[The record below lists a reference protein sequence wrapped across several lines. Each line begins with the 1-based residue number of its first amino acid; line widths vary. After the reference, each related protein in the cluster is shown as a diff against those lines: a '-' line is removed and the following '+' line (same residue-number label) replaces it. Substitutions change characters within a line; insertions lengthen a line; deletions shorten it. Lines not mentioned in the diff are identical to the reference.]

1 MIGGGFK
8 SIIYSLKA
16 AKAVG
21 YRRMYGA
28 TMSRNTCK
36 PCALGMGGQQG
47 GMVDEMKHFPEVC
60 KKSFQAQITDIQPPI
75 PEQFFQN
82 NSIEDLKKIPVR
94 ILERSGRLNNPLF
107 KAKGDSHYATISWED
122 AINRIVNKFK
132 STRPDRTFF
141 YSSGRSSNEAAFLL
155 QLFARNYGTNNIS
168 NCSYYCH
175 QASGVGMGS
184 TIGTGTATI
193 QLDDL
198 EKADLIFVIGA
209 NPASNH
215 PRFMRQLLNCRRRGG
230 QVIVINP
237 AKETGLVKFAIPSDF
252 KSMISGGSKIAT
264 QYLQIPI
271 GGDIALLK
279 GIAKTVIEAGK
290 QNLQFIEDHTNG
302 YEKYIDDIQKTSWES
317 IVSNSGI
324 SKKQIESI
332 ANIYGNSS
340 NVIFSW
346 AMGIT
351 HHEHGV
357 DNVESIVNLALL
369 RGMIGKRFAGLLP
382 LRGHSNV
389 QGVGSVGVVPT
400 LKDKF
405 LKNIEK
411 HFGITLVS
419 SPGMDTLSC
428 MKASNKG
435 NIDLA
440 FIHGGNL
447 YNASPDESFSEK
459 ALNEIPFKIF
469 LNTTL
474 NKGHLYG
481 VEQEVIILPVI
492 ARDEEHQ
499 KTTQE
504 SMFSFVRMSDGGI
517 RRLDNVRSEVDII
530 SDIAQKVLEES
541 PIDFEKFKYHENIQE
556 AIAKVVPG
564 FEEISS
570 IQDTKKEFHI
580 SGRAFHQPQFATPD
594 GKANFRICSIPLL
607 KKDIGEFRM
616 MSIRSEGQF
625 NSIIYEEG
633 DLYRNQKS
641 RWIVLM
647 NKDDIQNLGLK
658 ENDLVTL
665 ESSVGKIEKL
675 KVREFDITRGSVMT
689 YYPESN
695 VLVPTTTDPRSFTP
709 AYKLVWVRIYTNNKH
724 GS

>member
-8 SIIYSLKA
+8 AIFYSLKA
-16 AKAVG
+16 AKTVG
-21 YRRMYGA
+21 YRRMFRA
-28 TMSRNTCK
+28 TMSKNTCK

-47 GMVDEMKHFPEVC
+47 GMADEMKHFPEVC
-60 KKSFQAQITDIQPPI
+60 KKSFQAQLTDIQPSI
-75 PEQFFQN
+75 PDRFFKEH
-82 NSIEDLKKIPVR
+82 SIEELKKIPALK
-94 ILERSGRLNNPLF
+94 LERSGRLNTPLY
-107 KAKGDSHYATISWED
+107 KAEGDTHYSTISWDE
-122 AINRIVNKFK
+122 ALSRIVDKFK
-132 STRPDRTFF
+132 STSPDRSYF

-193 QLDDL
+193 QLEDL

-215 PRFMRQLLNCRRRGG
+215 PRFMRQLLHCRRRGG
-230 QVIVINP
+230 HVIVINP
-237 AKETGLVKFAIPSDF
+237 AKENGLVKFAIPSDF
-252 KSMISGGSKIAT
+252 KSMISGGSKIST
-264 QYLQIPI
+264 EYLQIPI
-271 GGDIALLK
+271 GGDIPLLK
-279 GIAKTVIEAGK
+279 GIAKAVIEAGK
-290 QNLQFIEDHTNG
+290 QNLQFMEDHTNG
-302 YEKYIDDIQKTSWES
+302 HEEYISDIHETSWES
-317 IVSNSGI
+317 IVSESGI

-357 DNVESIVNLALL
+357 ENVESIVNLALL
-369 RGMIGKRFAGLLP
+369 RGMVGKPMAGLLP

-389 QGVGSVGVVPT
+389 QGIGSVGVVPV

-405 LKNIEK
+405 LKNIEE
-411 HFGITLVS
+411 HFGIKLVS
-419 SPGMDTLSC
+419 TPGMDTLSC
-428 MKASNKG
+428 MKAAVNGK
-435 NIDLA
+435 IDLA
-440 FIHGGNL
+440 LILGGNL
-447 YNASPDESFSEK
+447 YNASPDAQFAEK
-459 ALNEIPFKIF
+459 SLNEIPFKVF

-474 NKGHLYG
+474 NHGHLYG
-481 VEQEVIILPVI
+481 VKQEVLILPVA
-492 ARDEEHQ
+492 ARDEETQ

-517 RRLDNVRSEVDII
+517 MRLNNVRSEVDII
-530 SDIAQKVLEES
+530 SDIAQKVIVKP
-541 PIDFEKFKYHENIQE
+541 PIDYEKLKHHENIQE

-564 FEEISS
+564 YEEISN
-570 IQDTKKEFHI
+570 IKETKKEFHI
-580 SGRAFHQPQFATPD
+580 SGRVFHKPQFATPD
-594 GKANFRICSIPLL
+594 GKANFRICPIPLL
-607 KKDIGEFRM
+607 RGDDGEFRM
-616 MSIRSEGQF
+616 MTIRSEGQF
-625 NSIIYEEG
+625 NSIIYEEA
-633 DLYRNQKS
+633 DLYRKQTS

-647 NKDDIQNLGLK
+647 NKDDIKNMGLV

-665 ESSVGKIEKL
+665 ESSVGKMENV
-675 KVREFDITRGSVMT
+675 KVRRFDIPSGNVMT

-709 AYKLVWVRIYTNNKH
+709 AYKLVWVKIYENK
-724 GS
+724 